1 MSPQRG
7 RRPELGDVQD
17 RQAAWH
23 VGNQSALAPV
33 PLTGDLANRDQRRAE
48 RDLNTTGYVAE
59 IAAPYTGAIT
69 QIANGIAAPKKLLVD
84 GAGDLFVMT
93 NTGYVLEYAPP
104 YTGTPV
110 TIGNGVALS
119 SMVLTP

>member
-1 MSPQRG
+1 MTFKIDKPLGTSATNRRSPQYLSPATSQIAINVEQNG
-7 RRPELGDVQD
+7 TSI
-17 RQAAWH
+17 AH
-23 VGNQSALAPV
+23 
-33 PLTGDLANRDQRRAE
+33 
-48 RDLNTTGYVAE
+48 YVAE

-69 QIANGIAAPKKLLVD
+69 QIANGIAAPKKLLVY